1 MSSIFIGIDNGVSG
15 SIGIIGADGACAF
28 IPTPIF
34 KQQNYTKA
42 KKNISRVNYLQLK
55 RELKRYGTPRMVM
68 LERPM
73 VNPGRFLATASALRA
88 LEVTL
93 VALEVLEFPYTFVDS
108 KEWQS
113 YLLPKGTKGPTELKK
128 ASMDIGCRLWPLL
141 KIHIQKHKDSDGLL
155 IAEHARR
162 VFSSGSFNAP
172 RKADRPGP
180 RARA

>member
-1 MSSIFIGIDNGVSG
+1 MSVFIGIDNGVSG
-15 SIGIIGADGACAF
+15 SIGIITDGGPCF
-28 IPTPIF
+28 IPTPVF
-34 KQQNYTKA
+34 KQQNYTKI

-55 RELKRYGTPRMVM
+55 RELKGYGKPRMVM

-113 YLLPKGTKGPTELKK
+113 YLLPKGTKGPAELKK
-128 ASMDIGCRLWPLL
+128 ASMDIGCRLWPML
-141 KIHIQKHKDSDGLL
+141 KTAIIKQHDADGLFL
-155 IAEHARR
+155 AEHARR
-162 VFSSGSFNAP
+162 VYG
-172 RKADRPGP
+172 
-180 RARA
+180 